1 MSFQQGLSGLNA
13 ATKNLDIIGNN
24 VANANTVG
32 FKGAAAEFADVFA
45 SSVGGDTTQVG
56 IGTSITAVKTNFAQG
71 NINVSNN
78 PLDLA
83 INGQGFFR
91 LDTAGVISYTRNGQF
106 SLDKEGYIVN
116 SNGDKLSG
124 YAAGSQGIVDSASF
138 AKLRVSTAQVP
149 AGATS
154 QGAVNVNVDSSK
166 TALLP
171 AGFNANDASSYHDA
185 TSLSVY
191 DSLGN
196 AHTLS
201 IYFMK
206 SAPNTWQ
213 VFAAGDGTPIGAGAA
228 GTLVFATDGTLDA
241 TASTFPSVVN
251 VPASPGAA
259 GAIAVNLDFAGST
272 QFGNQF
278 SVNQLTQ
285 NGYAAGRVA
294 GYDVTPDGTIIA
306 RYSNGQTRQQG
317 QVVLANFKN
326 PGGLAQLGSN
336 LWAET
341 ASSGQPLPGPP
352 GSSDLGVLQSGA
364 IEDSNVDLTAAL
376 VAMITAQRVYQA
388 NAQTIKTQDDVLQTM
403 LNMK

>member
-13 ATKNLDIIGNN
+13 ATKNLDVIGNN

-45 SSVGGDTTQVG
+45 SSVGGDSSQVG
-56 IGTSITAVKTNFAQG
+56 IGTAITAVNTNFSQG

-91 LDTAGVISYTRNGQF
+91 LDTVGVISYTRNGQF
-106 SLDKEGYIVN
+106 TLDKDGYLVN
-116 SNGDKLSG
+116 SSGDNVTG
-124 YAAGSQGIVDSASF
+124 YSADAQGVVNSASF

-149 AGATS
+149 AGATTT
-154 QGAVNVNVDSSK
+154 GKVMVNANSSK
-166 TALLP
+166 ALLLP
-171 AGFNANDASSYHDA
+171 AGFNLSDSATYHDA

-201 IYFMK
+201 VYFMK
-206 SAPNTWQ
+206 TAANSWE
-213 VFAAGDGTPIGAGAA
+213 VFAAGDGTQIGAGSA
-228 GTLVFATDGTLDA
+228 GTLVFAADGTLD
-241 TASTFPSVVN
+241 TVGSTFPSVVN
-251 VPASPGAA
+251 VPASAGAA
-259 GAIAVNLDFAGST
+259 GAVAVDLDFGGST
-272 QFGNQF
+272 QFGSQF
-278 SVNQLTQ
+278 SVNHLSQ
-285 NGYAAGRVA
+285 NGYTSGRVA
-294 GYDVTPDGTIIA
+294 GYDVTADGTIVA

-336 LWAET
+336 KWAET
-341 ASSGQPLPGPP
+341 AGSGQPLPGPP

-364 IEDSNVDLTAAL
+364 LEDSNVDLTAAL